1 MNAKRKQILL
11 TNDDGIQSP
20 GLWAAAETLSTLGY
34 VTIAAPRDQASGT
47 GRSMPPNSDGRIN
60 ATQLHIGTQEWTA
73 YAVGGTPAQTVVHAI
88 LELMP
93 QTPDLV
99 VSGINYGENIGHS
112 ITISGTVG
120 AAMEG
125 AACGVPSLAV
135 SLQLVDISQYTGYS
149 RQVDFSSAAY
159 FTRLFAQ
166 LMLEKRM
173 PEDVDLLKLDVP
185 YSATPQTPWR
195 VTRLAR
201 HRYFVPTVKR
211 SGKLEENGCI
221 HGSIT
226 LKPGDVEPDSD
237 AHAVLFDSLV
247 SVTPL
252 SLDYTS
258 RIHQADF
265 ETCLR
270 SGLKDCGKDQA
281 QK

>member
-1 MNAKRKQILL
+1 MNNSRKQILL

-20 GLWAAAETLSTLGY
+20 GLWAAAETLSKLGY

-47 GRSMPPNSDGRIN
+47 GRSMPPGSDGKIT
-60 ATQLHIGTQEWTA
+60 ATRLQIGSQEWTA

-93 QTPDLV
+93 QPPDLV

-149 RQVDFSSAAY
+149 REVDFSASAH
-159 FTRLFAQ
+159 FTHLFAQ

-173 PEDVDLLKLDVP
+173 PPDVDLLKLDIP
-185 YSATPQTPWR
+185 YSATPQTPWK

-201 HRYFVPTVKR
+201 HRYFVPSVKR
-211 SGKLEENGCI
+211 DGSLEDNGSI
-221 HGSIT
+221 HGSVT
-226 LKPGDVEPDSD
+226 LRPGDVPQDTD
-237 AHAVLFDSLV
+237 AHAVLFDSMV
-247 SVTPL
+247 SITPL

-258 RIHQADF
+258 RI
-265 ETCLR
+265 ETTDLESCLR
-270 SGLKDCGKDQA
+270 GGLKDCAKALPDG
-281 QK
+281 

>member
-1 MNAKRKQILL
+1 MNKKRKQILL

-34 VTIAAPRDQASGT
+34 VTIAAPRDQASGA
-47 GRSMPPNSDGRIN
+47 GRSMPPNSDGKIT
-60 ATQLHIGTQEWTA
+60 ATQLQIGSQEWTA

-93 QTPDLV
+93 QPPDLV

-125 AACGVPSLAV
+125 AACGIPSLAV

-149 RQVDFSSAAY
+149 RQVDFSSAAF
-159 FTRLFAQ
+159 FTHLFAG
-166 LMLEKRM
+166 LLLEKRM
-173 PEDVDLLKLDVP
+173 PPDVDLLKLDIP

-201 HRYFVPTVKR
+201 HRYFVPSVKR
-211 SGKLEENGCI
+211 NGKLEENGSI
-221 HGSIT
+221 YGSIN
-226 LKPGDVEPDSD
+226 LKPGDVPQDTD
-237 AHAVLFDSLV
+237 AHAVLFDSMV

-258 RIHQADF
+258 RINPP
-265 ETCLR
+265 ELEKCLR
-270 SGLKDCGKDQA
+270 SGLKNCAKKQPDD
-281 QK
+281 